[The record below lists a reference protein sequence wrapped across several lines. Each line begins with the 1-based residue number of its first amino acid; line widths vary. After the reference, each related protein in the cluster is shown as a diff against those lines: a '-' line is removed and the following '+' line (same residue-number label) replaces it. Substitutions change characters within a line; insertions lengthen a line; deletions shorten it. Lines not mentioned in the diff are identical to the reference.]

1 MRVIKVYSTDDPTIL
16 VTLKSNSKF
25 VYPKAPAGWEGSVFI
40 RWYPCMVYDREA
52 AESWWDCAGLTSE
65 GTVILHGREENEIAA
80 VHSSYRIIERIS
92 FQRYRDMTIFN
103 PIKFCR
109 PKDAVMSIK
118 LCVL

>member
-1 MRVIKVYSTDDPTIL
+1 MRVIKVYSTEDPTVL

-25 VYPKAPAGWEGSVFI
+25 VYPTAPTGWEGSVFI

-65 GTVILHGREENEIAA
+65 GTVIFHGMEENEESA
-80 VHSSYRIIERIS
+80 VHCSYNIIDRIS

-103 PIKFCR
+103 PIKLDR
-109 PKDAVMSIK
+109 PNDVGMSIK